1 MINVIISTILII
13 LLITYNIYTN
23 KKNKHVYKKHLY
35 NKIKKIKILCYLIA
49 IIIFIGF
56 FISNLIP
63 IGNNPTTKEIL
74 NSIINSLSVA
84 LLSIPI
90 SLDTLYVRFFNNEE
104 KYSHTKTIV
113 TNIYDE
119 EIINKLNKADIN
131 VILLS
136 NIKTELKQIKEDQI
150 TSKILNETL
159 QIKTKDLKIIDKKLN
174 KETTIKELNNLEDLY
189 KKIEQSR
196 GTNDNY
202 VRTIKYLVSTY
213 LSLILS
219 YIFISIMN
227 FPIYYNLLIVCILK
241 LYTLIKTEYLYKS
254 LPYDKDIMERK
265 VKPLNVIMG
274 SQEILFLIME
284 SFIISFA
291 ITIPYMY
298 ILASGASKEF
308 ATTTSIV
315 ITIIINTL
323 ISYYYLNDTSF
334 IINIFKQIK
343 NIRLHIFTLLS
354 IIMIII
360 LNFTTY
366 FGTKNITL
374 YNNFGSLVISF
385 IFIILLEIPKLARFI
400 SSKGKKKHENKN
412 NKKQRRSKPCN
423 T

>member
-1 MINVIISTILII
+1 MINILISIIIII

-23 KKNKHVYKKHLY
+23 KKNKHVYKKDLY
-35 NKIKKIKILCYLIA
+35 NKVKKIKILCYLIS
-49 IIIFIGF
+49 IIIFILF
-56 FISNLIP
+56 FIINLIP
-63 IGNNPTTKEIL
+63 IGNNPTTKEVFIC
-74 NSIINSLSVA
+74 IINSLSVA

-90 SLDTLYVRFFNNEE
+90 SLDSLYVRFFNNEE
-104 KYSHTKTIV
+104 KYSHTKTVV
-113 TNIYDE
+113 TNIYNED
-119 EIINKLNKADIN
+119 IINKLNTADIN

-136 NIKTELKQIKEDQI
+136 NTKTKLKTIKEDEI
-150 TSKILNETL
+150 TSKILNETI

-174 KETTIKELNNLEDLY
+174 KETTIKELNSLEDLY
-189 KKIEQSR
+189 HKIEQSR

-219 YIFISIMN
+219 YIFISIMS
-227 FPIYYNLLIVCILK
+227 FPVYYNLLIVCILK

-254 LPYDKDIMERK
+254 LPYDKDIMVRK
-265 VKPLNVIMG
+265 VKPLDVIMG
-274 SQEILFLIME
+274 NQEILFLIME

-308 ATTTSIV
+308 ATTMSIV

-334 IINIFKQIK
+334 IINIFKEIK

-354 IIMIII
+354 IILIII
-360 LNFTTY
+360 VNFTTY

-374 YNNFGSLVISF
+374 YNNFGGIAISS
-385 IFIILLEIPKLARFI
+385 IFIVLLEIPKLARFI
-400 SSKGKKKHENKN
+400 STKGNKKHANKN
-412 NKKQRRSKPCN
+412 NKK
-423 T
+423 

>member
-1 MINVIISTILII
+1 MINILISIIIII

-23 KKNKHVYKKHLY
+23 KKNKHVYKKDLY
-35 NKIKKIKILCYLIA
+35 NKVKKIKILCYLIS
-49 IIIFIGF
+49 IIIFILF
-56 FISNLIP
+56 FIINLIP
-63 IGNNPTTKEIL
+63 IGNNPTTKEVFIC
-74 NSIINSLSVA
+74 IINSLSVA

-90 SLDTLYVRFFNNEE
+90 SLDSLYVRFFNNEE
-104 KYSHTKTIV
+104 KYSHTKTVV
-113 TNIYDE
+113 TNIYNED
-119 EIINKLNKADIN
+119 IINKLNTADIN

-136 NIKTELKQIKEDQI
+136 NTKTKLKTIKEDEI
-150 TSKILNETL
+150 TSKILNETI
-159 QIKTKDLKIIDKKLN
+159 QIKTNDLKIIDKKIK
-174 KETTIKELNNLEDLY
+174 KETTIKELNSLEDLY
-189 KKIEQSR
+189 HKIEQSR

-219 YIFISIMN
+219 YIFISIMS
-227 FPIYYNLLIVCILK
+227 FPVYYNLLIVCILK

-265 VKPLNVIMG
+265 VKPLDVIMG
-274 SQEILFLIME
+274 NQEILFLIME

-308 ATTTSIV
+308 ATTMSIV

-334 IINIFKQIK
+334 IINIFKEIK

-354 IIMIII
+354 IILIII
-360 LNFTTY
+360 VNFTTY

-374 YNNFGSLVISF
+374 YNNFGGIAISS
-385 IFIILLEIPKLARFI
+385 IFIVLLEIPKLARFI
-400 SSKGKKKHENKN
+400 STKGNKKHANKN
-412 NKKQRRSKPCN
+412 NKK
-423 T
+423 

>member
-1 MINVIISTILII
+1 MINILISIIIII

-23 KKNKHVYKKHLY
+23 KKNKHVYKKDLY
-35 NKIKKIKILCYLIA
+35 NKVKKIKILCYLIS
-49 IIIFIGF
+49 IIIFILF
-56 FISNLIP
+56 FIINLIP
-63 IGNNPTTKEIL
+63 IGNNPTTKEVFIC
-74 NSIINSLSVA
+74 IINSLSVA

-90 SLDTLYVRFFNNEE
+90 SLDSLYVRFFNNEE

-113 TNIYDE
+113 TNIYNE
-119 EIINKLNKADIN
+119 ELINKFNKADIN

-136 NIKTELKQIKEDQI
+136 NTKTKLKTIKEDEI
-150 TSKILNETL
+150 TSKILNETI
-159 QIKTKDLKIIDKKLN
+159 QIKTNDLKIIDKKIK
-174 KETTIKELNNLEDLY
+174 KETTIKELNSLEDLY
-189 KKIEQSR
+189 HKIEQSR

-219 YIFISIMN
+219 YIFISIMS
-227 FPIYYNLLIVCILK
+227 FPVYYNLLIVCILK

-265 VKPLNVIMG
+265 VKPLDVIMG
-274 SQEILFLIME
+274 NQEILFLIME

-308 ATTTSIV
+308 ATTMSIV

-334 IINIFKQIK
+334 IINIFKEIK

-354 IIMIII
+354 IILIII
-360 LNFTTY
+360 VNFTTY

-374 YNNFGSLVISF
+374 YNNFGGIAISS
-385 IFIILLEIPKLARFI
+385 IFIVLLEIPKLARFI
-400 SSKGKKKHENKN
+400 STKGNKKHANKN
-412 NKKQRRSKPCN
+412 NKK
-423 T
+423 

>member
-1 MINVIISTILII
+1 MIKILISIIIII

-23 KKNKHVYKKHLY
+23 KKNKHVYKKDLY
-35 NKIKKIKILCYLIA
+35 NKVKKIILLCYLIS
-49 IIIFIGF
+49 IIIFILF
-56 FISNLIP
+56 FIINLIP
-63 IGNNPTTKEIL
+63 IGNNPTIKEVFTC
-74 NSIINSLSVA
+74 IINSLSVA

-90 SLDTLYVRFFNNEE
+90 SLDSLYVRFFNNEE
-104 KYSHTKTIV
+104 KYSHTKTVV
-113 TNIYDE
+113 TNIYNED
-119 EIINKLNKADIN
+119 IINKLNTADIN

-136 NIKTELKQIKEDQI
+136 NTKTKLKTIKEDEI
-150 TSKILNETL
+150 TSKILNETI
-159 QIKTKDLKIIDKKLN
+159 QIKTKDLKIIDKKIN
-174 KETTIKELNNLEDLY
+174 KETTIKELNSLEDLY
-189 KKIEQSR
+189 HKIEQSR

-219 YIFISIMN
+219 YIFISIMS
-227 FPIYYNLLIVCILK
+227 FPVYYNLLIVCILK
-241 LYTLIKTEYLYKS
+241 LYTLINTEYLYKS

-265 VKPLNVIMG
+265 VKPLDVIMG
-274 SQEILFLIME
+274 NQEILFLIME

-308 ATTTSIV
+308 ATTMSIV

-334 IINIFKQIK
+334 IINIFKEIK

-354 IIMIII
+354 IILIII
-360 LNFTTY
+360 VNFTTY

-374 YNNFGSLVISF
+374 YNNFGGIAISS
-385 IFIILLEIPKLARFI
+385 IFIVLLEIPKLARFI
-400 SSKGKKKHENKN
+400 STKGNKKHANKN
-412 NKKQRRSKPCN
+412 NKK
-423 T
+423 

>member
-1 MINVIISTILII
+1 MINILISIIIII

-23 KKNKHVYKKHLY
+23 KKNKHVYKKDLY
-35 NKIKKIKILCYLIA
+35 NKVKKIKILCYLIS
-49 IIIFIGF
+49 IIIFILF
-56 FISNLIP
+56 FIINLIP
-63 IGNNPTTKEIL
+63 IGNNPTTKEVFIC
-74 NSIINSLSVA
+74 IINSLSVA

-90 SLDTLYVRFFNNEE
+90 SLDSLYVRFFNNEE
-104 KYSHTKTIV
+104 KYSHTKTVV
-113 TNIYDE
+113 TNIYNED
-119 EIINKLNKADIN
+119 IINKLNTADIN

-136 NIKTELKQIKEDQI
+136 NTKTKLKTIKEDEI
-150 TSKILNETL
+150 TSKILNETI

-174 KETTIKELNNLEDLY
+174 KETTIKELNSLEDLY
-189 KKIEQSR
+189 LKIEKSR

-219 YIFISIMN
+219 YIFLSIMS
-227 FPIYYNLLIVCILK
+227 FPLYYNLLIVCILK

-254 LPYDKDIMERK
+254 LPYDKDIMVRK
-265 VKPLNVIMG
+265 VKPLDVIMG
-274 SQEILFLIME
+274 NQEILFLIME

-308 ATTTSIV
+308 ATTMSIV

-334 IINIFKQIK
+334 IINIFKEIK

-354 IIMIII
+354 IILIII
-360 LNFTTY
+360 VNFTTY

-374 YNNFGSLVISF
+374 YNNFGGIAISS
-385 IFIILLEIPKLARFI
+385 IFIVLLEIPKLARFI
-400 SSKGKKKHENKN
+400 SSKGNKKHANKN
-412 NKKQRRSKPCN
+412 NKK
-423 T
+423 

>member
-1 MINVIISTILII
+1 MINILISIIIII

-23 KKNKHVYKKHLY
+23 KKNKHVYKKDLY
-35 NKIKKIKILCYLIA
+35 NKVKKIKILCYLIS
-49 IIIFIGF
+49 IIIFILF
-56 FISNLIP
+56 FIINLIP
-63 IGNNPTTKEIL
+63 IGNNPTTKEVFIC
-74 NSIINSLSVA
+74 IINSLSVA

-90 SLDTLYVRFFNNEE
+90 SLDSLYVRFFNNEE
-104 KYSHTKTIV
+104 KYSHTKTVV
-113 TNIYDE
+113 TNIYNED
-119 EIINKLNKADIN
+119 IINKLNTADIN

-136 NIKTELKQIKEDQI
+136 NTKTKLKTIKEDEI
-150 TSKILNETL
+150 TSKILNETI
-159 QIKTKDLKIIDKKLN
+159 QIKTNDLKIIDKKIK
-174 KETTIKELNNLEDLY
+174 KETTIKELNSLEDLY
-189 KKIEQSR
+189 HKIEQSR

-219 YIFISIMN
+219 YIFISIMS
-227 FPIYYNLLIVCILK
+227 FPVYYNLLIVCILK

-265 VKPLNVIMG
+265 VKPLDVIMG
-274 SQEILFLIME
+274 NQEILFLIME

-308 ATTTSIV
+308 ATTMSIV

-334 IINIFKQIK
+334 IINIFKEIK

-354 IIMIII
+354 IILIII
-360 LNFTTY
+360 VNFTTY

-374 YNNFGSLVISF
+374 YNNFGGIAISSMF
-385 IFIILLEIPKLARFI
+385 IVLLEIPKLARFI
-400 SSKGKKKHENKN
+400 STKGNKKHANKN
-412 NKKQRRSKPCN
+412 NKK
-423 T
+423 

>member
-1 MINVIISTILII
+1 MINILISIIIII

-23 KKNKHVYKKHLY
+23 KKNKHVYKKDLY
-35 NKIKKIKILCYLIA
+35 NKVKKIKIICYLIS
-49 IIIFIGF
+49 IIIFILF
-56 FISNLIP
+56 FIINLIP
-63 IGNNPTTKEIL
+63 IGNNPTTKEIF
-74 NSIINSLSVA
+74 NCIINSLSVS

-90 SLDTLYVRFFNNEE
+90 SLDSLYVRFFNNEE

-113 TNIYDE
+113 TNIYNE
-119 EIINKLNKADIN
+119 ELINKFNKADIK

-136 NIKTELKQIKEDQI
+136 NTKTKLKTIKEDEI
-150 TSKILNETL
+150 TSKILNETI
-159 QIKTKDLKIIDKKLN
+159 QIKTKDLKIIDKKIN
-174 KETTIKELNNLEDLY
+174 KETTIKELNSLEDLY
-189 KKIEQSR
+189 HKIEQSR

-219 YIFISIMN
+219 YIFISIMS
-227 FPIYYNLLIVCILK
+227 FPVYYNLLIVCILK

-265 VKPLNVIMG
+265 VKPLDIIMG
-274 SQEILFLIME
+274 NQEILFLIME
-284 SFIISFA
+284 SFIITFA

-308 ATTTSIV
+308 ATTMSIV

-323 ISYYYLNDTSF
+323 LSYYYLNDTSF
-334 IINIFKQIK
+334 IINIFKEIK

-354 IIMIII
+354 IILIII
-360 LNFTTY
+360 VNFTTY

-374 YNNFGSLVISF
+374 YNNFGGIAISS
-385 IFIILLEIPKLARFI
+385 IFIVLLEIPKLARFI
-400 SSKGKKKHENKN
+400 SSKGNKKHANKN
-412 NKKQRRSKPCN
+412 NKK
-423 T
+423 